1 MEACRSSTNIIRGCI
16 WRFARLHYR
25 LWEMWFKLL
34 CALIGAVLVGGGF
47 IIIGL
52 FGSALMPRRFPPPWT
67 IEELNDT

>member
-1 MEACRSSTNIIRGCI
+1 
-16 WRFARLHYR
+16 
-25 LWEMWFKLL
+25 MWFKLL